1 MTKRRPSNKKP
12 TGANKSLGN
21 SLLNERV
28 RVRQAHQ
35 RSKYDGEEIE
45 NPAFMDIEA
54 NKYIDSVT
62 EETSLEEFLAKAEL
76 AGTEFT
82 AERQQFRV
90 IEKLNDGLA
99 LTPFERN
106 PDMWRELWRVVERS
120 DIVIQRLTCTALFR
134 TAVEEPEE
142 AEEECCSAPSTAP
155 SSSNGVLFLRSR
167 DQLIQYL
174 KDMGHVIDSPGCK
187 PVVVGMVG
195 YPNVGKSST
204 INRIADG
211 KKVSVSA
218 TPGKTRHFQ
227 TVHID
232 SQLVLCDCPGLVMPS
247 FAFGR
252 NEMFLNAPPK
262 SDLSDVSVKFLYSV
276 SLRSYHSHW
285 RNFETN
291 HPIN

>member
-45 NPAFMDIEA
+45 NPAFMDVEA

-120 DIVIQRLTCTALFR
+120 DIVIQ
-134 TAVEEPEE
+134 
-142 AEEECCSAPSTAP
+142 
-155 SSSNGVLFLRSR
+155 
-167 DQLIQYL
+167 
-174 KDMGHVIDSPGCK
+174 
-187 PVVVGMVG
+187 
-195 YPNVGKSST
+195 
-204 INRIADG
+204 
-211 KKVSVSA
+211 
-218 TPGKTRHFQ
+218 
-227 TVHID
+227 
-232 SQLVLCDCPGLVMPS
+232 
-247 FAFGR
+247 
-252 NEMFLNAPPK
+252 
-262 SDLSDVSVKFLYSV
+262 
-276 SLRSYHSHW
+276 
-285 RNFETN
+285 
-291 HPIN
+291 